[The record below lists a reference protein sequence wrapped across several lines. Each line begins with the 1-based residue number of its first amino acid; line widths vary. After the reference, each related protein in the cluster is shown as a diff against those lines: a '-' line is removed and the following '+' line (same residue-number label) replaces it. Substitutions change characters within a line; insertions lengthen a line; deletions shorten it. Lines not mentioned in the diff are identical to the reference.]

1 MILPRGQQLLL
12 PANPWFMAA
21 SLLVG
26 LVVNLLQNMGFLG
39 NAAWAPDV
47 LLVILVFWCV
57 HQPTR
62 VGVFTCFALGLVVD
76 VHQTALLGQHALSF
90 SVMGFLAL
98 QLHRRMQWFT
108 GASQAPQILPIFLI
122 GMAVD
127 VSLRYLFG
135 RSLTHWSI
143 VFAPLLEA
151 ALWAPIS
158 FVLLIPQR
166 RAPDPDENRPL

>member
-135 RSLTHWSI
+135 RSLAHWSI

-158 FVLLIPQR
+158 FILLIPQR

>member
-26 LVVNLLQNMGFLG
+26 LVVNLLQNMGLLG

-135 RSLTHWSI
+135 RSLAHWSI

>member
-135 RSLTHWSI
+135 RSVAHWSI

-158 FVLLIPQR
+158 FILLIPQR

>member
-158 FVLLIPQR
+158 FILLIPQR

>member
-1 MILPRGQQLLL
+1 MTDAGRVCRVV
-12 PANPWFMAA
+12 A

-26 LVVNLLQNMGFLG
+26 LVVNLLQNMGFFG

-135 RSLTHWSI
+135 RSLAHWSI

>member
-90 SVMGFLAL
+90 SIMGFLAL

-135 RSLTHWSI
+135 RSLAHWSI

>member
-135 RSLTHWSI
+135 RSLAHWSI
-143 VFAPLLEA
+143 VFAPLLES

-158 FVLLIPQR
+158 FILLIPQR

>member
-12 PANPWFMAA
+12 PANPWFIVA

-90 SVMGFLAL
+90 SIMGFLAL

-135 RSLTHWSI
+135 RSLAHWSI

>member
-1 MILPRGQQLLL
+1 
-12 PANPWFMAA
+12 
-21 SLLVG
+21 
-26 LVVNLLQNMGFLG
+26 
-39 NAAWAPDV
+39 
-47 LLVILVFWCV
+47 
-57 HQPTR
+57 
-62 VGVFTCFALGLVVD
+62 
-76 VHQTALLGQHALSF
+76 LGQHALSF

-135 RSLTHWSI
+135 RSLAHWSI

>member
-135 RSLTHWSI
+135 RSLAHWSI

>member
-127 VSLRYLFG
+127 VSLCYLFG
-135 RSLTHWSI
+135 RSLAHWSI

>member
-1 MILPRGQQLLL
+1 
-12 PANPWFMAA
+12 
-21 SLLVG
+21 
-26 LVVNLLQNMGFLG
+26 MGFLG

-57 HQPTR
+57 HQPAR

-135 RSLTHWSI
+135 RSLAHWSI

>member
-1 MILPRGQQLLL
+1 
-12 PANPWFMAA
+12 MAA

-135 RSLTHWSI
+135 RSLAHWSI
-143 VFAPLLEA
+143 VFAPVLEA

>member
-135 RSLTHWSI
+135 RSLAHWSI
-143 VFAPLLEA
+143 VFAPVLEA

>member
-12 PANPWFMAA
+12 PANPWFIVA

-135 RSLTHWSI
+135 RSLAHWSI

-158 FVLLIPQR
+158 FILLIPQR

>member
-26 LVVNLLQNMGFLG
+26 LVVNLLQNMGLLG

-76 VHQTALLGQHALSF
+76 VHQTALMGQHALSF

-135 RSLTHWSI
+135 RSLAHWSI

>member
-12 PANPWFMAA
+12 PANPWFIVA

-26 LVVNLLQNMGFLG
+26 LVVNLLQNMGFFG

-135 RSLTHWSI
+135 RSLAHWSI
-143 VFAPLLEA
+143 VFAPVLEA

>member
-26 LVVNLLQNMGFLG
+26 LVVNLLQNMGLLG

-90 SVMGFLAL
+90 SIMGFLAL

-135 RSLTHWSI
+135 RSLAHWSI

>member
-26 LVVNLLQNMGFLG
+26 LVVNLLQNMGFFG